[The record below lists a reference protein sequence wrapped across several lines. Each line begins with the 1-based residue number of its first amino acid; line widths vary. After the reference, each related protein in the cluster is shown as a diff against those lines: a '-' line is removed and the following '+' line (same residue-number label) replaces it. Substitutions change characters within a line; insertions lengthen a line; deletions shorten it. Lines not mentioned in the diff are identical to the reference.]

1 MRKIKEWLIRI
12 FREDGERFKFIVDD
26 KDKDMDLRCFTGR
39 KMSTIV
45 KTPYSYDDESDSDS
59 RKDI

>member
-12 FREDGERFKFIVDD
+12 FREDGEKFKFIVDD
-26 KDKDMDLRCFTGR
+26 KDKNMDLRGFTGK

-45 KTPYSYDDESDSDS
+45 KTPYSYNDESDSDS
-59 RKDI
+59 REDI